1 MTTITITLPD
11 DLAQQAK
18 EKGLLSSTAIET
30 YVRDRLQETHGNS
43 TSWDTLFAALDQFP
57 ADFMADGRNQPEI
70 QERENLFA

>member
-18 EKGLLSSTAIET
+18 AKGLLSSTAIET